1 MSGRTLL
8 ADRLRDELLEEISN
22 SKLPP
27 GAKLPT
33 EGELAKHFGVSR
45 ATVREAVRG
54 LVEAGYVTRRRG
66 SGSYVTE
73 RRRMPHGLD
82 STLSYLAMI
91 ESAGARAGM
100 RILHAAF
107 EQCSKDDSALQL
119 GRGERA
125 LAVER
130 VRTADDQPVI
140 YSRDRIPAR
149 LLRSDLD
156 LRNMDPSLFALL
168 SSSGHAADHATATLR
183 AVAST
188 SETAKVL
195 GIRRGKPL
203 LYIEEIDYEKDG
215 TPVMLSRE
223 WHVSEAFDVRINRQA
238 QTDADLLGALA
249 SYWSGGLPLEGDSLV
264 NLLGHTV
271 EGGFQW
277 LSSRHDWDAVANRIG
292 VVGRRGRHRH
302 RDRGVL

>member
-1 MSGRTLL
+1 MPGQTLL
-8 ADRLRDELLEEISN
+8 ADRLRDELLEEITS
-22 SKLPP
+22 SQLQP

-33 EGELAKHFGVSR
+33 EGELAKRFGVSR

-54 LVEAGYVTRRRG
+54 LVEAGYVSRRRG
-66 SGSYVTE
+66 SGSYVAD

-91 ESAGARAGM
+91 ESAGAHAGM
-100 RILHAAF
+100 RVLDAAL
-107 EQCSKDDSALQL
+107 EQVSKIDGALQL
-119 GRGERA
+119 SRGDTV

-130 VRTADDQPVI
+130 VRTADEQPVI

-156 LRNMDPSLFALL
+156 LKNLDPSLFALL

-188 SETAKVL
+188 SQTAKVL
-195 GIRRGKPL
+195 NIRRGKPL
-203 LYIEEIDYEKDG
+203 LYIEEIDYDVDG
-215 TPVMLSRE
+215 KPVMLSQE

-238 QTDADLLGALA
+238 HA
-249 SYWSGGLPLEGDSLV
+249 
-264 NLLGHTV
+264 
-271 EGGFQW
+271 
-277 LSSRHDWDAVANRIG
+277 R
-292 VVGRRGRHRH
+292 
-302 RDRGVL
+302 

>member
-1 MSGRTLL
+1 VPAKSLL
-8 ADRLRDELLEEISN
+8 ADRLRDELLEEMTS
-22 SKLPP
+22 SQLPP
-27 GAKLPT
+27 GTKLPT
-33 EGELAKHFGVSR
+33 EGELAARFGVSR
-45 ATVREAVRG
+45 ATVREAVTS
-54 LVEAGYVTRRRG
+54 LVEAGYVTRRHG

-91 ESAGARAGM
+91 ESAGAHAGM
-100 RILHAAF
+100 RVLDAVLD
-107 EQCSKDDSALQL
+107 QYSKLDSQLQL
-119 GRGERA
+119 RQGDTV

-130 VRTADDQPVI
+130 VRTANDQPVI

-149 LLRSDLD
+149 LLKADIDLQN
-156 LRNMDPSLFALL
+156 LHPSLFRLL

-188 SETAKVL
+188 SRTAKVL

-203 LYIEEIDYEKDG
+203 LYIEEIDYDRDG

-238 QTDADLLGALA
+238 QTTVIR
-249 SYWSGGLPLEGDSLV
+249 SG
-264 NLLGHTV
+264 
-271 EGGFQW
+271 
-277 LSSRHDWDAVANRIG
+277 R
-292 VVGRRGRHRH
+292 
-302 RDRGVL
+302 

>member
-8 ADRLRDELLEEISN
+8 ADRLRDELLEEITS
-22 SKLPP
+22 SQLQP

-33 EGELAKHFGVSR
+33 EGELATRFHVSR

-91 ESAGARAGM
+91 ESAGAHAGM
-100 RILHAAF
+100 RVLDALF
-107 EQCSKDDSALQL
+107 EQCTKIDSPLQL
-119 GRGERA
+119 SRGDTV

-130 VRTADDQPVI
+130 VRTADGQPVI

-149 LLRSDLD
+149 LLRTDLD
-156 LRNMDPSLFALL
+156 LKNLDPSLFALL

-188 SETAKVL
+188 SQTAKVL
-195 GIRRGKPL
+195 NIRRGKPL
-203 LYIEEIDYEKDG
+203 LYIEEIDYDIDG
-215 TPVMLSRE
+215 TPVMLSQE
-223 WHVSEAFDVRINRQA
+223 WHVSEAFDVRINRRA
-238 QTDADLLGALA
+238 HSRSVPAD
-249 SYWSGGLPLEGDSLV
+249 
-264 NLLGHTV
+264 
-271 EGGFQW
+271 Q
-277 LSSRHDWDAVANRIG
+277 
-292 VVGRRGRHRH
+292 RRDER
-302 RDRGVL
+302 

>member
-1 MSGRTLL
+1 MTS
-8 ADRLRDELLEEISN
+8 SQ
-22 SKLPP
+22 LPP
-27 GAKLPT
+27 GTKLPT
-33 EGELAKHFGVSR
+33 ESELATRFGVSR
-45 ATVREAVRG
+45 ATVREAVTS
-54 LVEAGYVTRRRG
+54 LVEAGYVTRRHG
-66 SGSYVTE
+66 SGSYVAE

-91 ESAGARAGM
+91 ESAGAHAGM
-100 RILHAAF
+100 RVLEAVLD
-107 EQCSKDDSALQL
+107 QYSKLDSQLQL
-119 GRGERA
+119 RQGDTV

-149 LLRSDLD
+149 LLKADIDLQN
-156 LRNMDPSLFALL
+156 LHPSLFRLL

-188 SETAKVL
+188 SRTAKVL

-203 LYIEEIDYEKDG
+203 LYIEEIDYDRDG

-238 QTDADLLGALA
+238 QTTVIR
-249 SYWSGGLPLEGDSLV
+249 SG
-264 NLLGHTV
+264 
-271 EGGFQW
+271 
-277 LSSRHDWDAVANRIG
+277 R
-292 VVGRRGRHRH
+292 
-302 RDRGVL
+302 

>member
-1 MSGRTLL
+1 MPPAKAGRRLPTVSGRTLL
-8 ADRLRDELLEEISN
+8 ADRLRDALLEEISGAQ
-22 SKLPP
+22 LQP
-27 GAKLPT
+27 GAKLPS
-33 EGELAKHFGVSR
+33 EGELAKRFNVSR

-91 ESAGARAGM
+91 ETAGAHAGM
-100 RILHAAF
+100 RILASAF
-107 EQCSKDDSALQL
+107 EPCRQYDAPLALKP
-119 GRGERA
+119 GDTV

-140 YSRDRIPAR
+140 YSLDRIPAR

-156 LRNMDPSLFALL
+156 LGSLDPSLFALL

-188 SETAKVL
+188 SQTAKVL
-195 GIRRGKPL
+195 GIRRGRPL
-203 LYIEEIDYEKDG
+203 LYIEEVDYGRDG

-223 WHVSEAFDVRINRQA
+223 WHVSEAFDVRINRKA
-238 QTDADLLGALA
+238 NSLRALSA
-249 SYWSGGLPLEGDSLV
+249 S
-264 NLLGHTV
+264 TT
-271 EGGFQW
+271 
-277 LSSRHDWDAVANRIG
+277 A
-292 VVGRRGRHRH
+292 
-302 RDRGVL
+302 